1 MDGDSFVKKMTE
13 RERRGLDRIIVL
25 EKKIRNNDS
34 ILSLVSMNQRDQLFF
49 FNRHI
54 QNSKKMDS
62 FKKKKSK
69 NKRGLLKRQN
79 KSQVKFY
86 FYNKDQLTEGKTSFL
101 VLWGNLQNLDNWNS
115 ISKPIS
121 KLSNVNFKKN
131 NNFKEK
137 KFKAKTAMDFVSL
150 LPRKTQTIDSL
161 KKTRTQAYLDAG
173 LLYKEK
179 FVNEEMSIKRLTKV
193 LRLDPNENQ
202 EVLALYN
209 LYELYQTRDTVKAI
223 SFRESLIQKYP
234 ESVYT
239 SEIVEN
245 PSFKKNKSPN
255 NFYNSLYKKYILQ
268 DFLDI
273 VENKNEYRKRLI
285 GTGLELKL
293 ELLIINS
300 IGRLRGVNDW
310 QKQLEKFLEKYPN
323 SKESLKV
330 KKMLSDMKIKLIEK
344 KTNEKKFKW
353 IIVFPNSSEIDLYKL
368 RVNMILELRKRSEV
382 LKEISVDFY
391 SDEYSFIVVHTENQY
406 PEVKFLSKIWSDLSS
421 FQNNLDN
428 FVVLSSEYRQIQ
440 RQKTWKPN
448 LN

>member
-1 MDGDSFVKKMTE
+1 M
-13 RERRGLDRIIVL
+13 
-25 EKKIRNNDS
+25 
-34 ILSLVSMNQRDQLFF
+34 
-49 FNRHI
+49 
-54 QNSKKMDS
+54 
-62 FKKKKSK
+62 
-69 NKRGLLKRQN
+69 
-79 KSQVKFY
+79 
-86 FYNKDQLTEGKTSFL
+86 
-101 VLWGNLQNLDNWNS
+101 
-115 ISKPIS
+115 
-121 KLSNVNFKKN
+121 
-131 NNFKEK
+131 
-137 KFKAKTAMDFVSL
+137 
-150 LPRKTQTIDSL
+150 
-161 KKTRTQAYLDAG
+161 
-173 LLYKEK
+173 
-179 FVNEEMSIKRLTKV
+179 
-193 LRLDPNENQ
+193 
-202 EVLALYN
+202 
-209 LYELYQTRDTVKAI
+209 
-223 SFRESLIQKYP
+223 
-234 ESVYT
+234 
-239 SEIVEN
+239 
-245 PSFKKNKSPN
+245 
-255 NFYNSLYKKYILQ
+255 
-268 DFLDI
+268 
-273 VENKNEYRKRLI
+273 
-285 GTGLELKL
+285 

-440 RQKTWKPN
+440 KQKTWKPN